1 VKGFFR
7 FSIVLMTAPL
17 LCGAA
22 LVVGYVMLVVLTIP
36 QLPDWAQPGV
46 EQWLFDV
53 PQYAETSDNGS
64 DGNSTPA
71 GMSAVPWEGYVGPGS
86 EIYGLPFVGPIQHWS
101 EWYDKPLLGCV
112 FQDPHYRT
120 HTGSDFPVNE
130 GTPIH
135 TTIAGKVAW
144 AGSNGPWGNLVVVE
158 NNGYQVW
165 LAHLSSIQVSE
176 GDILN
181 YGDVVGLSGNT
192 GNSTGAHLHYG
203 IKQKTGEK
211 SYVWLNPQSFF
222 TEDEFI
228 SIGCSD

>member
-1 VKGFFR
+1 MKGFFR
-7 FSIVLMTAPL
+7 FSMVMMAAPL
-17 LCGAA
+17 FCGAA
-22 LVVGYVMLVVLTIP
+22 LVIGYVMLVVMTIP

-46 EQWLFDV
+46 EQWLFDI

-64 DGNSTPA
+64 IGDSSPA
-71 GMSAVPWEGYVGPGS
+71 GLSAVPWDGYVGPES
-86 EIYGLPFVGPIQHWS
+86 DIYGLPMVGPIQHWS
-101 EWYDKPLLGCV
+101 TWYDKPLLGCV
-112 FQDPHYRT
+112 FHDPYYQT

-135 TTIAGKVAW
+135 TTIGGKVVW

-158 NNGYQVW
+158 NDGYQIW

-176 GDILN
+176 GDILD

-203 IKQKTGEK
+203 IKHMTEAG
-211 SYVWLNPQSFF
+211 SHVWLNPQLFF
-222 TEDEFI
+222 NQDEYI
-228 SIGCSD
+228 YVGCSD

>member
-1 VKGFFR
+1 MKGFFR
-7 FSIVLMTAPL
+7 FSIIMMAAPL

-22 LVVGYVMLVVLTIP
+22 LVIGYVMLVVLTIP
-36 QLPDWAQPGV
+36 QLPEWAQSSV
-46 EQWLFDV
+46 EQWLFDI

-64 DGNSTPA
+64 ISDSSPA
-71 GMSAVPWEGYVGPGS
+71 GLSAVPWDGYVGPES
-86 EIYGLPFVGPIQHWS
+86 DIYGLPMIGPIQHWS
-101 EWYDKPLLGCV
+101 TWYEKPLLGCV
-112 FQDPHYRT
+112 FHDPHYQT
-120 HTGSDFPVNE
+120 HTGTDFPVNE

-135 TTIAGKVAW
+135 TTIGGKVVW

-165 LAHLSSIQVSE
+165 LAHLSSIEVSQ

-203 IKQKTGEK
+203 IKQKTGE
-211 SYVWLNPQSFF
+211 STYVWHNPQLLFSD
-222 TEDEFI
+222 DEFI
-228 SIGCSD
+228 NIGCSD

>member
-7 FSIVLMTAPL
+7 FSIALMTAPL

-22 LVVGYVMLVVLTIP
+22 LVVGYVMLVVMTIP
-36 QLPDWAQPGV
+36 QLPVWAQPGV

-53 PQYAETSDNGS
+53 PQYAESSDNGS
-64 DGNSTPA
+64 YGNSIPA
-71 GMSAVPWEGYVGPGS
+71 GMSAVPWDGYVGPDAD
-86 EIYGLPFVGPIQHWS
+86 IYGLPMVGPIQHWS
-101 EWYDKPLLGCV
+101 EWSDKPLLGCT
-112 FQDPHYRT
+112 FQDPHYQP
-120 HTGSDFPVNE
+120 HTGSDFLVNE
-130 GTPIH
+130 GTLVQ
-135 TTIAGKVAW
+135 TTIAGKVVW

-165 LAHLSSIQVSE
+165 LAHLSSIQVAE
-176 GDILN
+176 GQIIN
-181 YGDVVGLSGNT
+181 HGDVVGLSGNT

-211 SYVWLNPQSFF
+211 SFVWLNPQSFF
-222 TEDEFI
+222 TEGEYI